1 MKENLWSQDWFN
13 RVGDFD
19 VIFLFVVIYDVV
31 SLTKYVFVYL
41 IGVFILERLV
51 NLIYC
56 MFLLSFQV

>member
-19 VIFLFVVIYDVV
+19 VMFLFVVIYDVV